1 MLFSSPLFEHFYAT
15 ADVLWWSTI
24 AISCLFLLACH
35 LLPREIAPI
44 QSMPWTFQ
52 WRRNLDLDFQSVTYA
67 AYHTN
72 ALSRGSHLTL
82 GLEAVAWFTLIAS
95 IHWSLNLAL
104 IVGTGMA
111 GISVSRATLC
121 DVFNDYLDPSHHAWR
136 CAQHDSAP
144 GLRLAI
150 TGMVSHGL
158 WCVSH
163 LRTCSRGYPT
173 THCDKRRPVRSSPMR

>member
-1 MLFSSPLFEHFYAT
+1 MLFSSPLLDHFYVT

-24 AISCLFLLACH
+24 AISGLFLVACH
-35 LLPREIAPI
+35 LLPQEIAPI

-104 IVGTGMA
+104 LLVLA
-111 GISVSRATLC
+111 WQAFRFPRAALCNVLTITWTLLITLG
-121 DVFNDYLDPSHHAWR
+121 DA
-136 CAQHDSAP
+136 
-144 GLRLAI
+144 LA
-150 TGMVSHGL
+150 
-158 WCVSH
+158 
-163 LRTCSRGYPT
+163 
-173 THCDKRRPVRSSPMR
+173 